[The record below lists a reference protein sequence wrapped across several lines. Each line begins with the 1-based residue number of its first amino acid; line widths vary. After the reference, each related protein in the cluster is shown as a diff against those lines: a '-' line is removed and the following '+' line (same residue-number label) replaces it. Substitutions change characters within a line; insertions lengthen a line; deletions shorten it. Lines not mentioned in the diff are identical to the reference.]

1 MINKY
6 KRWWQG
12 YLLLLPSL
20 IIYSMFL
27 LYPIFKT
34 IYNSFFEY
42 NLMTFEFIGF
52 ENYISLI
59 QDSIFLQSVK
69 NTLLFVFI
77 STPLVIV
84 FSLIIAL
91 IISELKKQYLY
102 LSLFYLPHIASGISI
117 FLTWKMIYSYNG
129 LINNVFSLNI
139 DFLGNPN
146 IAIYSLITILIYIAV
161 GQPIILLT
169 GAINNIPKEYYE
181 AAQIDGIN
189 WLQRIYHI
197 TIPLIKPTLLYLV
210 IVRTIGA
217 FNVFVI
223 IQLLTG
229 GGPYYKTSTIA
240 FQLYKTVFQ
249 FNEYGL
255 ASTMGSIL
263 LIIVTILT
271 VFQFKLLNTDFEY

>member
-1 MINKY
+1 MKNKI
-6 KRWWQG
+6 KRWGAG

-34 IYNSFFEY
+34 IYNSFFIY
-42 NLMTFEFIGF
+42 NLTTFEFVGF
-52 ENYISLI
+52 NNYINLFT
-59 QDSIFLQSVK
+59 DSIFIQSIK

-77 STPLVIV
+77 STPLVLI
-84 FSLIIAL
+84 FSLAISLIIA
-91 IISELKKQYLY
+91 ELKKQYLY
-102 LSLFYLPHIASGISI
+102 LSLFYLPHIASGVSI

-129 LINNVFSLNI
+129 LINNVFGLNI
-139 DFLGNPN
+139 DFLGNSN
-146 IAIYSLITILIYIAV
+146 IAIYSLILVLIYIAV

-169 GAINNIPKEYYE
+169 GAINNIPEEYYE
-181 AAQIDGIN
+181 AAEIDGIN
-189 WLQRIYHI
+189 WLQRIYYI
-197 TIPLIKPTLLYLV
+197 TIPLIKPTILYLM

-263 LIIVTILT
+263 LVIVTILT
-271 VFQFKLLNTDFEY
+271 VFQYRFLKSDFEY

>member
-6 KRWWQG
+6 KRWGQG

-197 TIPLIKPTLLYLV
+197 TI
-210 IVRTIGA
+210 
-217 FNVFVI
+217 
-223 IQLLTG
+223 
-229 GGPYYKTSTIA
+229 
-240 FQLYKTVFQ
+240 
-249 FNEYGL
+249 
-255 ASTMGSIL
+255 
-263 LIIVTILT
+263 
-271 VFQFKLLNTDFEY
+271 

>member
-6 KRWWQG
+6 KRWGQG

-20 IIYSMFL
+20 IIYAMFL